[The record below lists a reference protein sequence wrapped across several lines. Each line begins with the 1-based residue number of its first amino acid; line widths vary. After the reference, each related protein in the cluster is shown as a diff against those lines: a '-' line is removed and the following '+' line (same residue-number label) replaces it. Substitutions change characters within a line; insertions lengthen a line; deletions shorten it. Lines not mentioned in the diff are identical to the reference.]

1 MTTIDIKLDMSG
13 EGNRP
18 QELIYVR
25 ISKDDG
31 GHRSDGET
39 NRLPNV
45 SPSRVPKRGGKSP
58 SARRNA
64 ARSFDVVES
73 QMAHLNQL
81 NTYDA
86 RMFTITAYLPNQGM
100 KGEKRL
106 KVSLCA
112 TSGYRVELVWCR
124 SLESVFLLFIV
135 KCMEKIQR
143 QFLSKFLCLVE
154 SRR

>member
-39 NRLPNV
+39 NRIASV
-45 SPSRVPKRGGKSP
+45 SPSQAPKRGSKSP
-58 SARRNA
+58 SARRTP
-64 ARSFDVVES
+64 ARQPFEVVDTP
-73 QMAHLNQL
+73 MAHVTQL
-81 NTYDA
+81 HTYDA
-86 RMFTITAYLPNQGM
+86 RTFTITAYLPNQGM

-106 KVSLCA
+106 KVS
-112 TSGYRVELVWCR
+112 
-124 SLESVFLLFIV
+124 
-135 KCMEKIQR
+135 
-143 QFLSKFLCLVE
+143 
-154 SRR
+154 

>member
-25 ISKDDG
+25 ISKEDG
-31 GHRSDGET
+31 GHRSDGEM
-39 NRLPNV
+39 NRIAGASPNRVAKRV
-45 SPSRVPKRGGKSP
+45 SKSP
-58 SARRNA
+58 SARRST
-64 ARSFDVVES
+64 ARQPFDVVES
-73 QMAHLNQL
+73 QMAHLSQL

-86 RMFTITAYLPNQGM
+86 RTFTITAYLPNQGM

-112 TSGYRVELVWCR
+112 TSGCQVKVVRWCR
-124 SLESVFLLFIV
+124 FDRFSYCV
-135 KCMEKIQR
+135 
-143 QFLSKFLCLVE
+143 LCVA
-154 SRR
+154 